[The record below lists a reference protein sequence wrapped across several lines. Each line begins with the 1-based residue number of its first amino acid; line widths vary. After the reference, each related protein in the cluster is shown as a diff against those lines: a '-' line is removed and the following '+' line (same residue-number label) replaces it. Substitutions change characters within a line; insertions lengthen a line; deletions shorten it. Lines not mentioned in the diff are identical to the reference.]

1 MRNFIVM
8 ETGNS
13 MSTCRMID
21 FSAGKCSDLHPVLN
35 TIAILSCVKRM
46 LQMIS
51 WLDKNFSSLQPTRAV
66 IMRALRH
73 LRPAD
78 RKKLFS
84 EDIPEMRTAE
94 GRWFEAIVYEMVLD
108 LSLQTDL
115 ILSVVARGA
124 DGPAK
129 VRRAQL
135 GQNGLFY
142 SNIGDIKVRGNGQ
155 DLAEVDMMLV
165 DHTGALTFGEIIT
178 SPADLKEFE
187 AEIRYK
193 KQLFGYLYGQPTVPF
208 LLISSV
214 DISRTAVVR
223 RLLKEPDNVLLTTPT
238 CEDLKA
244 LIRPRDLKRSPV
256 RRIRHPKLVSIA
268 DIPPRRP
275 FDYKKLHDERM
286 QSIIA
291 AVTSKKGI
299 GVLGTPDEIPPLVK
313 KVLFGGLYPSALRM
327 LDARY
332 PIRIKGKTYDPDTIQ
347 KQFSKVILAVNI
359 PEYRPIIYLRTR
371 NKKEYLKM
379 VPNRAGGFK
388 FESRRTPHMAGFF
401 LWLES
406 IQPSIG
412 AELTRELLDAFP
424 AVHVPETV
432 AADRP

>member
-1 MRNFIVM
+1 
-8 ETGNS
+8 
-13 MSTCRMID
+13 
-21 FSAGKCSDLHPVLN
+21 
-35 TIAILSCVKRM
+35 M
-46 LQMIS
+46 LQMIT
-51 WLDKNFSSLQPTRAV
+51 WLDKNFSSLQPTRAI

-84 EDIPEMRTAE
+84 KDIPEMRTAE
-94 GRWFEAIVYEMVLD
+94 GRWFEAIIYEMILD
-108 LSLQTDL
+108 LSLQTNL

-124 DGPAK
+124 DGPAR

-155 DLAEVDMMLV
+155 DLAEVDLMLV

-187 AEIRYK
+187 EEIHYK
-193 KQLFGYLYGQPTVPF
+193 KQLLGYLYGQPTVPF

-223 RLLKEPDNVLLTTPT
+223 RLLKEPDNILLTTAS
-238 CEDLKA
+238 CEDLKT
-244 LIRPRDLKRSPV
+244 LIRPRDLKRSPP
-256 RRIRHPKLVSIA
+256 RKIRHEKLISIS
-268 DIPPRRP
+268 DIAPRRP
-275 FDYKKLHDERM
+275 FDYKQLHDERM
-286 QSIIA
+286 QSIINS
-291 AVTSKKGI
+291 VTSDRGI
-299 GVLGTPDEIPPLVK
+299 EELGAPDEIPPIVK
-313 KVLFGGLYPSALRM
+313 KVLFGGLYPSAVRM
-327 LDARY
+327 LDSRY

-347 KQFSKVILAVNI
+347 KQFSKVVLAVNL
-359 PEYRPIIYLRTR
+359 PEYKPIIYLRRR

-379 VPNRAGGFK
+379 VPNNRSGGFK

-406 IQPSIG
+406 VRPSLG

-424 AVHVPETV
+424 AVHVPGATT
-432 AADRP
+432 ATQKP

>member
-1 MRNFIVM
+1 
-8 ETGNS
+8 
-13 MSTCRMID
+13 
-21 FSAGKCSDLHPVLN
+21 
-35 TIAILSCVKRM
+35 M
-46 LQMIS
+46 LQMIT
-51 WLDKNFSSLQPTRAV
+51 WLDKNFSSLQPTRAI

-84 EDIPEMRTAE
+84 EDLPEMRTAE
-94 GRWFEAIVYEMVLD
+94 GRWFEAIVYEMILD

-115 ILSVVARGA
+115 ILSIVARGA
-124 DGPAK
+124 DGPSRVK
-129 VRRAQL
+129 RAQL

-155 DLAEVDMMLV
+155 DLAEVDMVLV

-178 SPADLKEFE
+178 SPADLKELE
-187 AEIRYK
+187 AEIHYK

-238 CEDLKA
+238 CEELKA
-244 LIRPRDLKRSPV
+244 LIRPRDLKRSPHRQV
-256 RRIRHPKLVSIA
+256 RHQKLVSIA

-291 AVTSKKGI
+291 AVTSKQ
-299 GVLGTPDEIPPLVK
+299 GVGELGTPDEIPPIVK
-313 KVLFGGLYPSALRM
+313 KVLFGGLYPSAVRM

-379 VPNRAGGFK
+379 VPSRTGGFK

-406 IQPSIG
+406 VQPSLG
-412 AELTRELLDAFP
+412 AELTRALLDAFP
-424 AVHVPETV
+424 AVHVPEAD
-432 AADRP
+432 AAGKTNIVSATGKP

>member
-1 MRNFIVM
+1 
-8 ETGNS
+8 
-13 MSTCRMID
+13 
-21 FSAGKCSDLHPVLN
+21 
-35 TIAILSCVKRM
+35 M
-46 LQMIS
+46 LQMIT
-51 WLDKNFSSLQPTRAV
+51 WLDKNFSSLQPTRAI

-84 EDIPEMRTAE
+84 KDIPEMRTAE
-94 GRWFEAIVYEMVLD
+94 GRWFEAIIYEMILD
-108 LSLQTDL
+108 LSLQTNL

-124 DGPAK
+124 DGPAR

-155 DLAEVDMMLV
+155 DLAEVDLMLV

-187 AEIRYK
+187 EEIHYK
-193 KQLFGYLYGQPTVPF
+193 KQLLGYLYGQPTVPF

-223 RLLKEPDNVLLTTPT
+223 RLLKEPDNILLTTAS
-238 CEDLKA
+238 CEDLKT
-244 LIRPRDLKRSPV
+244 LIRPRDLKRSPP
-256 RRIRHPKLVSIA
+256 RKIRHEKLISIS
-268 DIPPRRP
+268 DIAPRRP
-275 FDYKKLHDERM
+275 FDYKQLHDERM
-286 QSIIA
+286 QSIINS
-291 AVTSKKGI
+291 VTSDRGI
-299 GVLGTPDEIPPLVK
+299 EQLGTPDEIPPIVK
-313 KVLFGGLYPSALRM
+313 KVLFGGLYPSAVRM
-327 LDARY
+327 LDSRY

-347 KQFSKVILAVNI
+347 KQFSKVVLAVNL
-359 PEYRPIIYLRTR
+359 PEYKPIIYLRRR

-379 VPNRAGGFK
+379 VPNNRSGGFK

-401 LWLES
+401 LWLEAVR
-406 IQPSIG
+406 PSLG

-424 AVHVPETV
+424 AVHVPGATT
-432 AADRP
+432 ATQKP

>member
-1 MRNFIVM
+1 
-8 ETGNS
+8 
-13 MSTCRMID
+13 
-21 FSAGKCSDLHPVLN
+21 
-35 TIAILSCVKRM
+35 M
-46 LQMIS
+46 LQMIT
-51 WLDKNFSSLQPTRAV
+51 WLDKNFGSLQPTRAI

-84 EDIPEMRTAE
+84 TDIPEMRTAE
-94 GRWFEAIVYEMVLD
+94 GRWFEAIAYEMILD
-108 LSLQTDL
+108 LSLKTNL

-129 VRRAQL
+129 VQRARL

-155 DLAEVDMMLV
+155 DLAEVDLVLV

-238 CEDLKA
+238 CEDLKT
-244 LIRPRDLKRSPV
+244 LIRQRDMKRSPT
-256 RRIRHPKLVSIA
+256 RRIKHEKLISIT
-268 DIPPRRP
+268 DIPLRRP
-275 FDYKKLHDERM
+275 FDYKKLHDERL
-286 QSIIA
+286 QNIVST
-291 AVTSKKGI
+291 VTSKKGV
-299 GVLGTPDEIPPLVK
+299 GALGAPDEIPPIVK
-313 KVLFGGLYPSALRM
+313 KVIFGGLYPSALRM
-327 LDARY
+327 LDSRY

-347 KQFSKVILAVNI
+347 KQFSKVVLAVNI

-379 VPNRAGGFK
+379 VPNRTGGFK

-406 IQPSIG
+406 VQPSLG

-424 AVHVPETV
+424 AISVPDV
-432 AADRP
+432 AGRP

>member
-1 MRNFIVM
+1 
-8 ETGNS
+8 
-13 MSTCRMID
+13 
-21 FSAGKCSDLHPVLN
+21 
-35 TIAILSCVKRM
+35 M
-46 LQMIS
+46 LQMIT
-51 WLDKNFSSLQPTRAV
+51 WLDKNFSSLQPTRAI

-84 EDIPEMRTAE
+84 KDIPEMRTAE
-94 GRWFEAIVYEMVLD
+94 GRWFEAIIYEMILD
-108 LSLQTDL
+108 LSLQTNL

-124 DGPAK
+124 DGPAR

-155 DLAEVDMMLV
+155 DLAEVDLMLV

-187 AEIRYK
+187 EEIHYK
-193 KQLFGYLYGQPTVPF
+193 KQLLGYLYGQPTVPF

-223 RLLKEPDNVLLTTPT
+223 RLLKEPDNILLTTAS
-238 CEDLKA
+238 CEDLKT
-244 LIRPRDLKRSPV
+244 LIRPRDLKRSPP
-256 RRIRHPKLVSIA
+256 RKIRHEKLISIS
-268 DIPPRRP
+268 DIAPRRP
-275 FDYKKLHDERM
+275 FDYKELHDERM
-286 QSIIA
+286 QSIINS
-291 AVTSKKGI
+291 VTSDRGI
-299 GVLGTPDEIPPLVK
+299 EELRAPDEIPPIVK
-313 KVLFGGLYPSALRM
+313 KVLFGGLYPSAVRM
-327 LDARY
+327 LDSRY
-332 PIRIKGKTYDPDTIQ
+332 PIRIKGKTYDPDAIQ
-347 KQFSKVILAVNI
+347 KQFSKVVLAVNL
-359 PEYRPIIYLRTR
+359 PEYKPIIYLRRR

-379 VPNRAGGFK
+379 VPNNRSGGFK

-406 IQPSIG
+406 VRPSIG

-424 AVHVPETV
+424 AVHAPGATT
-432 AADRP
+432 ATQKP

>member
-1 MRNFIVM
+1 
-8 ETGNS
+8 
-13 MSTCRMID
+13 MI
-21 FSAGKCSDLHPVLN
+21 
-35 TIAILSCVKRM
+35 T
-46 LQMIS
+46 
-51 WLDKNFSSLQPTRAV
+51 WLDKNFGSLQPTRAI

-84 EDIPEMRTAE
+84 TDIPEMRTAE
-94 GRWFEAIVYEMVLD
+94 GRWFEAIVYEMILD
-108 LSLQTDL
+108 LSLKTNL

-129 VRRAQL
+129 VQRARL

-155 DLAEVDMMLV
+155 DLAEVELVLV

-238 CEDLKA
+238 CEDLKT
-244 LIRPRDLKRSPV
+244 LIRQRDMKRSPT
-256 RRIRHPKLVSIA
+256 RRIKHEKLISIT
-268 DIPPRRP
+268 DIPLRRP
-275 FDYKKLHDERM
+275 FDYKKLHDERL
-286 QSIIA
+286 QSIVST
-291 AVTSKKGI
+291 VTSKKGADA
-299 GVLGTPDEIPPLVK
+299 LGAPDEIPPIVK
-313 KVLFGGLYPSALRM
+313 KVIFGGLYPSALRM
-327 LDARY
+327 LDSRY

-347 KQFSKVILAVNI
+347 KLFSKVVLAVNI

-388 FESRRTPHMAGFF
+388 FESRRTPNLAEIF
-401 LWLES
+401 L
-406 IQPSIG
+406 
-412 AELTRELLDAFP
+412 
-424 AVHVPETV
+424 
-432 AADRP
+432 

>member
-1 MRNFIVM
+1 
-8 ETGNS
+8 
-13 MSTCRMID
+13 
-21 FSAGKCSDLHPVLN
+21 
-35 TIAILSCVKRM
+35 M
-46 LQMIS
+46 LQMIT
-51 WLDKNFSSLQPTRAV
+51 WLDKNFSSLQPTRAI

-94 GRWFEAIVYEMVLD
+94 GRWFEAIVYEMILD
-108 LSLQTDL
+108 LSLQTNL

-124 DGPAK
+124 DGPAR

-155 DLAEVDMMLV
+155 DLAEVDLMLV

-187 AEIRYK
+187 EEIHYK
-193 KQLFGYLYGQPTVPF
+193 KQLLGYLYGQPTVPF

-223 RLLKEPDNVLLTTPT
+223 RLLREPDNILLTTAS
-238 CEDLKA
+238 CEDLKT
-244 LIRPRDLKRSPV
+244 LIRPRDLKRSPP
-256 RRIRHPKLVSIA
+256 RKIRHEKLISIS
-268 DIPPRRP
+268 DIAPRRP
-275 FDYKKLHDERM
+275 FDYKQLHDERM
-286 QSIIA
+286 QSIINS
-291 AVTSKKGI
+291 VTSDRGI
-299 GVLGTPDEIPPLVK
+299 EELRAPDEIPPIVK
-313 KVLFGGLYPSALRM
+313 KVLFGGLYPSAVRM
-327 LDARY
+327 LDSRY

-347 KQFSKVILAVNI
+347 KQFSKVVLAVNL
-359 PEYRPIIYLRTR
+359 PEYKPIIYLRRR

-379 VPNRAGGFK
+379 VPNNRSGGFK

-406 IQPSIG
+406 VRPSIG

-424 AVHVPETV
+424 AVHAPGATT
-432 AADRP
+432 ATQKP

>member
-1 MRNFIVM
+1 
-8 ETGNS
+8 
-13 MSTCRMID
+13 
-21 FSAGKCSDLHPVLN
+21 
-35 TIAILSCVKRM
+35 M
-46 LQMIS
+46 LQMIT
-51 WLDKNFSSLQPTRAV
+51 WLDKNFSSLQPTRAI

-84 EDIPEMRTAE
+84 KDIPEMRTAE
-94 GRWFEAIVYEMVLD
+94 GRWFEAIIYEMILD
-108 LSLQTDL
+108 LSLQTNL

-124 DGPAK
+124 DGPAR

-155 DLAEVDMMLV
+155 DLAEVDLMLV

-187 AEIRYK
+187 EEIHYK
-193 KQLFGYLYGQPTVPF
+193 KQLLGYLYGQPTVPF

-223 RLLKEPDNVLLTTPT
+223 RLLKEPDNILLTTAS
-238 CEDLKA
+238 CEDLKT
-244 LIRPRDLKRSPV
+244 LIRPRDLKRSPP
-256 RRIRHPKLVSIA
+256 RKIRHEKLISIS
-268 DIPPRRP
+268 DIAPRRP
-275 FDYKKLHDERM
+275 FDYKQLHDERM
-286 QSIIA
+286 QSIINS
-291 AVTSKKGI
+291 VTSDRGI
-299 GVLGTPDEIPPLVK
+299 EQLGTPDEIPPIVK
-313 KVLFGGLYPSALRM
+313 KVLFGGLYPSAVRM
-327 LDARY
+327 LDSRY

-347 KQFSKVILAVNI
+347 KQFSKVVLAVNL
-359 PEYRPIIYLRTR
+359 PEYKPIIYLRRR

-379 VPNRAGGFK
+379 VPNNRSGGFK

-406 IQPSIG
+406 VRPSLG

-424 AVHVPETV
+424 AVHAPGATT
-432 AADRP
+432 ATQKP

>member
-1 MRNFIVM
+1 
-8 ETGNS
+8 
-13 MSTCRMID
+13 
-21 FSAGKCSDLHPVLN
+21 
-35 TIAILSCVKRM
+35 M
-46 LQMIS
+46 LQMIT
-51 WLDKNFSSLQPTRAV
+51 WLDKNFSSLQPTRAI

-73 LRPAD
+73 MRPAD

-84 EDIPEMRTAE
+84 KDIPEMRTAE
-94 GRWFEAIVYEMVLD
+94 GRWFEAIIYEMILD
-108 LSLQTDL
+108 LSLQTNL

-124 DGPAK
+124 DGPAR

-155 DLAEVDMMLV
+155 DLAEVDLMLV

-187 AEIRYK
+187 EEIHYK
-193 KQLFGYLYGQPTVPF
+193 KQLLGYLYGQPTVPF

-223 RLLKEPDNVLLTTPT
+223 RLLKEPDNILLTTAS
-238 CEDLKA
+238 CEDLKT
-244 LIRPRDLKRSPV
+244 LIRPRDLKRSPP
-256 RRIRHPKLVSIA
+256 RKIRHEKLISIS
-268 DIPPRRP
+268 DIAPRRP
-275 FDYKKLHDERM
+275 FDYKQLHDERM
-286 QSIIA
+286 QSIINS
-291 AVTSKKGI
+291 VTSDRGI
-299 GVLGTPDEIPPLVK
+299 EQLGTPDEIPPIVK
-313 KVLFGGLYPSALRM
+313 KVLFGGLYPSAVRM
-327 LDARY
+327 LDSRY

-347 KQFSKVILAVNI
+347 KQFSKVVLAVNL
-359 PEYRPIIYLRTR
+359 PEYKPIIYLRRR

-379 VPNRAGGFK
+379 VPNNRSGGFK

-406 IQPSIG
+406 VRPSLG

-424 AVHVPETV
+424 AVHVPGATT
-432 AADRP
+432 ATQKP

>member
-1 MRNFIVM
+1 
-8 ETGNS
+8 
-13 MSTCRMID
+13 
-21 FSAGKCSDLHPVLN
+21 
-35 TIAILSCVKRM
+35 M
-46 LQMIS
+46 LQMIT
-51 WLDKNFSSLQPTRAV
+51 WLDKNFSSLQPTRAI

-94 GRWFEAIVYEMVLD
+94 GRWFEAIVYEMILD
-108 LSLQTDL
+108 LSLQTNL

-124 DGPAK
+124 DGPAR

-155 DLAEVDMMLV
+155 DLAEVDLMLV

-187 AEIRYK
+187 EEIHYK
-193 KQLFGYLYGQPTVPF
+193 KQLLGYLYGQPTVPF

-223 RLLKEPDNVLLTTPT
+223 RLLKEPDNILLTTAS
-238 CEDLKA
+238 CEDLKT
-244 LIRPRDLKRSPV
+244 LIRPRDLKRSPP
-256 RRIRHPKLVSIA
+256 RKIRHEKLISIS
-268 DIPPRRP
+268 DIAPRRP
-275 FDYKKLHDERM
+275 FDYKQLHDERM
-286 QSIIA
+286 QSIINS
-291 AVTSKKGI
+291 VTSDRGI
-299 GVLGTPDEIPPLVK
+299 EQLGTPDEIPPIVK
-313 KVLFGGLYPSALRM
+313 KVLFGGLYPSAVRM
-327 LDARY
+327 LDSRY
-332 PIRIKGKTYDPDTIQ
+332 PIRIKGKTYDPDAIQ
-347 KQFSKVILAVNI
+347 KQFSKVVLAVNL
-359 PEYRPIIYLRTR
+359 PEYKPIIYLRRR

-379 VPNRAGGFK
+379 VPNNRSGGFK

-406 IQPSIG
+406 VRPSIG

-424 AVHVPETV
+424 AVHAPGATT
-432 AADRP
+432 ATQKP

>member
-1 MRNFIVM
+1 
-8 ETGNS
+8 
-13 MSTCRMID
+13 
-21 FSAGKCSDLHPVLN
+21 
-35 TIAILSCVKRM
+35 M
-46 LQMIS
+46 LQMIT
-51 WLDKNFSSLQPTRAV
+51 WLDKNFSSLQPTRAI

-94 GRWFEAIVYEMVLD
+94 GRWFEAIIYEMILD
-108 LSLQTDL
+108 LSLQTNL

-124 DGPAK
+124 DGPAR

-155 DLAEVDMMLV
+155 DLAEVDLMLV

-187 AEIRYK
+187 EEIHYK
-193 KQLFGYLYGQPTVPF
+193 KQLLGYLYGQPTVPF

-223 RLLKEPDNVLLTTPT
+223 RLLKEPDNILLTTAS
-238 CEDLKA
+238 CEDLKT
-244 LIRPRDLKRSPV
+244 LIRPRDLKRSPP
-256 RRIRHPKLVSIA
+256 RKIRHEKLISIS
-268 DIPPRRP
+268 DIAPRRP
-275 FDYKKLHDERM
+275 FDYKELHDERM
-286 QSIIA
+286 QSIINS
-291 AVTSKKGI
+291 VTSDRGI
-299 GVLGTPDEIPPLVK
+299 EELRAPDEIPPIVK
-313 KVLFGGLYPSALRM
+313 KVLFGGLYPSAVRM
-327 LDARY
+327 LDSRY
-332 PIRIKGKTYDPDTIQ
+332 PIRIKGKTYDPDAIQ
-347 KQFSKVILAVNI
+347 KQFSKVVLAVNL
-359 PEYRPIIYLRTR
+359 PEYKPIIYLRRR

-379 VPNRAGGFK
+379 VPNNRSGGFK

-406 IQPSIG
+406 VRPSIG

-424 AVHVPETV
+424 AVHAPGATT
-432 AADRP
+432 ATQKP

>member
-1 MRNFIVM
+1 
-8 ETGNS
+8 
-13 MSTCRMID
+13 
-21 FSAGKCSDLHPVLN
+21 
-35 TIAILSCVKRM
+35 M

-51 WLDKNFSSLQPTRAV
+51 WLGKNFSSLQPTRAI

-94 GRWFEAIVYEMVLD
+94 GRWFEAIAYEMILD

-124 DGPAK
+124 DGPSK
-129 VRRAQL
+129 VRRAKL

-155 DLAEVDMMLV
+155 DLAEVDLVLV

-223 RLLKEPDNVLLTTPT
+223 RLLREPDNVLLTTPT
-238 CEDLKA
+238 CENLKA
-244 LIRPRDLKRSPV
+244 LIRPRDLKRSPP
-256 RRIRHPKLVSIA
+256 RKIRHEKLISID

-291 AVTSKKGI
+291 AATSKKGV
-299 GVLGTPDEIPPLVK
+299 GELGAPDEIPPIVK
-313 KVLFGGLYPSALRM
+313 KVLFGGLYPSAVRM

-332 PIRIKGKTYDPDTIQ
+332 PIRIKGKTYDPDAIQ
-347 KQFSKVILAVNI
+347 SQFSKVVLAVNI

-379 VPNRAGGFK
+379 VPSRTGGFK

-406 IQPSIG
+406 IRPSLG

-424 AVHVPETV
+424 AVHVPENGSNGE
-432 AADRP
+432 P

>member
-1 MRNFIVM
+1 
-8 ETGNS
+8 
-13 MSTCRMID
+13 
-21 FSAGKCSDLHPVLN
+21 
-35 TIAILSCVKRM
+35 M
-46 LQMIS
+46 LQMIT
-51 WLDKNFSSLQPTRAV
+51 WLDKNFSSLQPTRAI

-94 GRWFEAIVYEMVLD
+94 GRWFEAIVYEMILD
-108 LSLQTDL
+108 LSLQTNL

-124 DGPAK
+124 DGPAR

-155 DLAEVDMMLV
+155 DLAEVDLMLV

-187 AEIRYK
+187 EEIHYK
-193 KQLFGYLYGQPTVPF
+193 KQLLGYLYGQPTVPF

-223 RLLKEPDNVLLTTPT
+223 RLLKEPDNILLTTAS
-238 CEDLKA
+238 CEDLKT
-244 LIRPRDLKRSPV
+244 LIRPRDLKRSPP
-256 RRIRHPKLVSIA
+256 RKIRHEKLISIS
-268 DIPPRRP
+268 DIAPRRP
-275 FDYKKLHDERM
+275 FDYKQLHDERM
-286 QSIIA
+286 QSIINS
-291 AVTSKKGI
+291 VTSDRGI
-299 GVLGTPDEIPPLVK
+299 EELRAPDEIPPIVK
-313 KVLFGGLYPSALRM
+313 KVLFGGLYPSAVRM
-327 LDARY
+327 LDSRY
-332 PIRIKGKTYDPDTIQ
+332 PIRIKGKTYDPDAIQ
-347 KQFSKVILAVNI
+347 KQFSKVVLAVNL
-359 PEYRPIIYLRTR
+359 PEYKPIIYLRRR

-379 VPNRAGGFK
+379 VPNNRSGGFK

-406 IQPSIG
+406 VRPSLG

-424 AVHVPETV
+424 AVHAPGATT
-432 AADRP
+432 ATQKP

>member
-1 MRNFIVM
+1 
-8 ETGNS
+8 
-13 MSTCRMID
+13 
-21 FSAGKCSDLHPVLN
+21 
-35 TIAILSCVKRM
+35 M
-46 LQMIS
+46 LQMIT
-51 WLDKNFSSLQPTRAV
+51 WLDKNFSSLQPTRAI

-84 EDIPEMRTAE
+84 KDIPEMRTAE
-94 GRWFEAIVYEMVLD
+94 GRWFEAIIYEMILD
-108 LSLQTDL
+108 LSLQTNL

-124 DGPAK
+124 DGPAR

-155 DLAEVDMMLV
+155 DLAEVDLMLV

-187 AEIRYK
+187 EEIHYK
-193 KQLFGYLYGQPTVPF
+193 KQLLGYLYGQPTVPF

-223 RLLKEPDNVLLTTPT
+223 RLLKEPDNILLTTAS
-238 CEDLKA
+238 CEDLKT
-244 LIRPRDLKRSPV
+244 LIRPRDLKRSPP
-256 RRIRHPKLVSIA
+256 RKIRHEKLISIS
-268 DIPPRRP
+268 DIAPRRP
-275 FDYKKLHDERM
+275 FDYKQLHDERM
-286 QSIIA
+286 QSIINS
-291 AVTSKKGI
+291 VTSDRGI
-299 GVLGTPDEIPPLVK
+299 EQLGAPDEIPPIVK
-313 KVLFGGLYPSALRM
+313 KVLFGGLYPSAVRM
-327 LDARY
+327 LDSRY

-347 KQFSKVILAVNI
+347 KQFSKIVLAVNL
-359 PEYRPIIYLRTR
+359 PEYKPIIYLRRR

-379 VPNRAGGFK
+379 VPNNRSGGFK

-406 IQPSIG
+406 VRPSLG

-424 AVHVPETV
+424 AVHVPGATT
-432 AADRP
+432 ATQKP

>member
-1 MRNFIVM
+1 
-8 ETGNS
+8 
-13 MSTCRMID
+13 MI
-21 FSAGKCSDLHPVLN
+21 
-35 TIAILSCVKRM
+35 T
-46 LQMIS
+46 
-51 WLDKNFSSLQPTRAV
+51 WLDKNFSSLQPTRAI

-94 GRWFEAIVYEMVLD
+94 GRWFEAIVYEMILD
-108 LSLQTDL
+108 LSLQTNL

-124 DGPAK
+124 DGPAR

-155 DLAEVDMMLV
+155 DLAEVDLMLV

-187 AEIRYK
+187 EEIHYK
-193 KQLFGYLYGQPTVPF
+193 KQLLGYLYGQPTVPF

-223 RLLKEPDNVLLTTPT
+223 RLLKEPDNILLTTAS
-238 CEDLKA
+238 CEDLKT
-244 LIRPRDLKRSPV
+244 LIRPRDLKRSPP
-256 RRIRHPKLVSIA
+256 RKIRHEKLISIS
-268 DIPPRRP
+268 DIAPRRP
-275 FDYKKLHDERM
+275 FDYKQLHDERM
-286 QSIIA
+286 QSIINS
-291 AVTSKKGI
+291 VTSDRGI
-299 GVLGTPDEIPPLVK
+299 EELRAPDEIPPIVK
-313 KVLFGGLYPSALRM
+313 KVLFGGLYPSAVRM
-327 LDARY
+327 LDSRY

-347 KQFSKVILAVNI
+347 KQFSKVVLAVNL
-359 PEYRPIIYLRTR
+359 PEYKPIIYLRRR

-379 VPNRAGGFK
+379 VPNNRSGGFK

-406 IQPSIG
+406 VRPSIG

-424 AVHVPETV
+424 AVHAPGATT
-432 AADRP
+432 ATQKP

>member
-1 MRNFIVM
+1 
-8 ETGNS
+8 
-13 MSTCRMID
+13 MI
-21 FSAGKCSDLHPVLN
+21 
-35 TIAILSCVKRM
+35 T
-46 LQMIS
+46 
-51 WLDKNFSSLQPTRAV
+51 WLDKNFSSLQPTRAI

-94 GRWFEAIVYEMVLD
+94 GRWFEAIVYEMILD
-108 LSLQTDL
+108 LSLQTNL

-124 DGPAK
+124 DGPAR

-155 DLAEVDMMLV
+155 DLAEVDLMLV

-187 AEIRYK
+187 EEIHYK
-193 KQLFGYLYGQPTVPF
+193 KQLLGYLYGQPTVPF

-223 RLLKEPDNVLLTTPT
+223 RLLKEPDNILLTTAS
-238 CEDLKA
+238 CEDLKT
-244 LIRPRDLKRSPV
+244 LIRPRDLKRSPP
-256 RRIRHPKLVSIA
+256 RKIRHEKLISIS
-268 DIPPRRP
+268 DIAPRRP
-275 FDYKKLHDERM
+275 FDYKQLHDERM
-286 QSIIA
+286 QSIINS
-291 AVTSKKGI
+291 VTSDRGI
-299 GVLGTPDEIPPLVK
+299 EELRAPDEIPPIVK
-313 KVLFGGLYPSALRM
+313 KVLFGGLYPSAVRM
-327 LDARY
+327 LDSRY
-332 PIRIKGKTYDPDTIQ
+332 PIRIKGKTYDPDAIQ
-347 KQFSKVILAVNI
+347 KQFSKVVLAVNL
-359 PEYRPIIYLRTR
+359 PEYKPIIYLRRR

-379 VPNRAGGFK
+379 VPNNRSGGFK

-406 IQPSIG
+406 VRPSLG

-424 AVHVPETV
+424 AVHAPGATT
-432 AADRP
+432 ATQKP

>member
-1 MRNFIVM
+1 
-8 ETGNS
+8 
-13 MSTCRMID
+13 
-21 FSAGKCSDLHPVLN
+21 
-35 TIAILSCVKRM
+35 M
-46 LQMIS
+46 LQMIT
-51 WLDKNFSSLQPTRAV
+51 WLDKNFSSLQPTRAI

-84 EDIPEMRTAE
+84 KDIPEMRTAE
-94 GRWFEAIVYEMVLD
+94 GRWFEAIIYEMILD
-108 LSLQTDL
+108 LSLQTNL

-124 DGPAK
+124 DGPAR

-155 DLAEVDMMLV
+155 DLAEVDLMLV

-187 AEIRYK
+187 EEIHYK
-193 KQLFGYLYGQPTVPF
+193 KQLLGYLYGQPTVPF

-223 RLLKEPDNVLLTTPT
+223 RLLKEPDNILLTTAS
-238 CEDLKA
+238 CEDLKT
-244 LIRPRDLKRSPV
+244 LIRPRDLKRSPP
-256 RRIRHPKLVSIA
+256 RKIRHEKLISIS
-268 DIPPRRP
+268 DIAPRRP
-275 FDYKKLHDERM
+275 FDYKQLHDERM
-286 QSIIA
+286 QSIINS
-291 AVTSKKGI
+291 VTSDRGI
-299 GVLGTPDEIPPLVK
+299 EELGTPDEIPPIVK
-313 KVLFGGLYPSALRM
+313 KVLFGGLYPSAVRM
-327 LDARY
+327 LDSRY

-347 KQFSKVILAVNI
+347 KQFSKVVLAVNL
-359 PEYRPIIYLRTR
+359 PEYKPIIYLRRR

-379 VPNRAGGFK
+379 VPNNRSGGFK

-406 IQPSIG
+406 VRPSLG

-424 AVHVPETV
+424 AVHVPGATT
-432 AADRP
+432 ATQKP

>member
-13 MSTCRMID
+13 MSTYRMITSLSG
-21 FSAGKCSDLHPVLN
+21 SAPTHPVPN
-35 TIAILSCVKRM
+35 TIPIPGCVERM
-46 LQMIS
+46 LQMIT
-51 WLDKNFSSLQPTRAV
+51 WLNKNFSSLQPTRAIV
-66 IMRALRH
+66 MRALRH

-94 GRWFEAIVYEMVLD
+94 GRWFEAIVYEMILD
-108 LSLQTDL
+108 LSLKTDL
-115 ILSVVARGA
+115 ILAVVARGA
-124 DGPAK
+124 DGPSK

-155 DLAEVDMMLV
+155 DLAEVDLMLV

-193 KQLFGYLYGQPTVPF
+193 KQLLGYLYGQPTVPF

-223 RLLKEPDNVLLTTPT
+223 RLLREPDNILLTTPT
-238 CEDLKA
+238 CEDLKS
-244 LIRPRDLKRSPV
+244 LIRPRDLKRSPP
-256 RRIRHPKLVSIA
+256 RQIRHEKLISIEKIA
-268 DIPPRRP
+268 PRRP
-275 FDYKKLHDERM
+275 FDYKELHDERL
-286 QSIIA
+286 QSIVA
-291 AVTSKKGI
+291 AVTSQKGI
-299 GVLGTPDEIPPLVK
+299 EKLGTPDEIPPIVK
-313 KVLFGGLYPSALRM
+313 KVLFGGLYPSAVRM

-332 PIRIKGKTYDPDTIQ
+332 PIQIKGKTYDPDAIQ
-347 KQFSKVILAVNI
+347 KQFSKVVLAVNI

-379 VPNRAGGFK
+379 VPSREGGFK

-406 IQPSIG
+406 IRTSLG
-412 AELTRELLDAFP
+412 AELTQELLDAFP
-424 AVHVPETV
+424 AVHVSPAP
-432 AADRP
+432 AAGRP

>member
-1 MRNFIVM
+1 
-8 ETGNS
+8 
-13 MSTCRMID
+13 
-21 FSAGKCSDLHPVLN
+21 
-35 TIAILSCVKRM
+35 
-46 LQMIS
+46 
-51 WLDKNFSSLQPTRAV
+51 
-66 IMRALRH
+66 MRALRH

-84 EDIPEMRTAE
+84 TDIPEMRTAE
-94 GRWFEAIVYEMVLD
+94 GRWFEAIAYEMILD
-108 LSLQTDL
+108 LSLKTNL

-129 VRRAQL
+129 VQRARL

-155 DLAEVDMMLV
+155 DLAEVDLVLV

-238 CEDLKA
+238 CEDLKT
-244 LIRPRDLKRSPV
+244 LIRQRDMKRSPT
-256 RRIRHPKLVSIA
+256 RRIKHEKLISIT
-268 DIPPRRP
+268 DIPLRRP
-275 FDYKKLHDERM
+275 FDYKKLHDERL
-286 QSIIA
+286 QNIVST
-291 AVTSKKGI
+291 VTSKKGV
-299 GVLGTPDEIPPLVK
+299 GALGAPDEIPPIVK
-313 KVLFGGLYPSALRM
+313 KVIFGGLYPSALRM
-327 LDARY
+327 LDSRY

-347 KQFSKVILAVNI
+347 KQFSKVVLAVNI

-406 IQPSIG
+406 VQPSLG

-424 AVHVPETV
+424 AISVPDV
-432 AADRP
+432 AGRP

>member
-1 MRNFIVM
+1 
-8 ETGNS
+8 
-13 MSTCRMID
+13 
-21 FSAGKCSDLHPVLN
+21 
-35 TIAILSCVKRM
+35 M
-46 LQMIS
+46 LQMIT
-51 WLDKNFSSLQPTRAV
+51 WLDKNFSSLQPTRAI

-94 GRWFEAIVYEMVLD
+94 GRWFEAIVYEMILD
-108 LSLQTDL
+108 LSLQTNL

-124 DGPAK
+124 DGPAR

-155 DLAEVDMMLV
+155 DLAEVDLMLV

-187 AEIRYK
+187 EEIHYK
-193 KQLFGYLYGQPTVPF
+193 KQLLGYLYGQPTVPF

-223 RLLKEPDNVLLTTPT
+223 RLLKEPDNILLTTAS
-238 CEDLKA
+238 CEDLKT
-244 LIRPRDLKRSPV
+244 LIRPRDLKRSPP
-256 RRIRHPKLVSIA
+256 RKIRHEKLISIS
-268 DIPPRRP
+268 DIAPRRP
-275 FDYKKLHDERM
+275 FDYKQLHDERM
-286 QSIIA
+286 QSIINS
-291 AVTSKKGI
+291 VTSDRGI
-299 GVLGTPDEIPPLVK
+299 EELRAPDEIPPIVK
-313 KVLFGGLYPSALRM
+313 KVLFGGLYPSAVRM
-327 LDARY
+327 LDSRY

-347 KQFSKVILAVNI
+347 KQFSKVVLAVNL
-359 PEYRPIIYLRTR
+359 PEYKPIIYLRRR

-379 VPNRAGGFK
+379 VPNNRSGGFK

-406 IQPSIG
+406 VRPSLG

-424 AVHVPETV
+424 AVHAPGATT
-432 AADRP
+432 ATQKP

>member
-1 MRNFIVM
+1 
-8 ETGNS
+8 
-13 MSTCRMID
+13 
-21 FSAGKCSDLHPVLN
+21 
-35 TIAILSCVKRM
+35 M
-46 LQMIS
+46 LQMIT
-51 WLDKNFSSLQPTRAV
+51 WLDKNFSSLQPTRAI

-84 EDIPEMRTAE
+84 KDIPEMRTAE
-94 GRWFEAIVYEMVLD
+94 GRWFEAIIYEMILD
-108 LSLQTDL
+108 LSLQTNL

-124 DGPAK
+124 DGPAR

-155 DLAEVDMMLV
+155 DLAEVDLMLV

-187 AEIRYK
+187 EEIHYK
-193 KQLFGYLYGQPTVPF
+193 KQLLGYLYGQPTVPF

-223 RLLKEPDNVLLTTPT
+223 RLLREPDNILLTTAS
-238 CEDLKA
+238 CEDLKT
-244 LIRPRDLKRSPV
+244 LIRPRDLKRSPP
-256 RRIRHPKLVSIA
+256 RKIRHEKLISIS
-268 DIPPRRP
+268 DIAPRRP
-275 FDYKKLHDERM
+275 FDYKQLHDERM
-286 QSIIA
+286 QSIINS
-291 AVTSKKGI
+291 VTSDRGI
-299 GVLGTPDEIPPLVK
+299 EELRAPDEIPPIVK
-313 KVLFGGLYPSALRM
+313 KVLFGGLYPSAVRM
-327 LDARY
+327 LDSRY

-347 KQFSKVILAVNI
+347 KQFSKVVLAVNL
-359 PEYRPIIYLRTR
+359 PEYKPIIYLRRR

-379 VPNRAGGFK
+379 VPNNRSGGFK

-406 IQPSIG
+406 VRPSLG

-424 AVHVPETV
+424 AVHAPGATT
-432 AADRP
+432 ATQKP

>member
-1 MRNFIVM
+1 
-8 ETGNS
+8 
-13 MSTCRMID
+13 
-21 FSAGKCSDLHPVLN
+21 
-35 TIAILSCVKRM
+35 M
-46 LQMIS
+46 LQMIT
-51 WLDKNFSSLQPTRAV
+51 WLDKNFNSQQPTRAT

-94 GRWFEAIVYEMVLD
+94 GRWFEAIVYEMILD

-155 DLAEVDMMLV
+155 DLAEVDLMLV

-193 KQLFGYLYGQPTVPF
+193 KQLLGYLYGQPTVPF

-223 RLLKEPDNVLLTTPT
+223 RLLREPDNVLLTTPT

-256 RRIRHPKLVSIA
+256 RRIKHEKLITIA

-275 FDYKKLHDERM
+275 FDYKQLHDERM

-291 AVTSKKGI
+291 AVTSDR
-299 GVLGTPDEIPPLVK
+299 GVGELGTPDEIPPIVK
-313 KVLFGGLYPSALRM
+313 KVLFGGLYPSAVRM
-327 LDARY
+327 LDTRY
-332 PIRIKGKTYDPDTIQ
+332 PVRIKGRTYDPETIQ

-359 PEYRPIIYLRTR
+359 PEYRPILYLRTR
-371 NKKEYLKM
+371 DKKESLKI
-379 VPNRAGGFK
+379 VPSKADGFK

-406 IQPSIG
+406 VKPALG
-412 AELTRELLDAFP
+412 AELTRALLDAFP
-424 AVHVPETV
+424 AVHAPEAV
-432 AADRP
+432 AAAEP

>member
-1 MRNFIVM
+1 
-8 ETGNS
+8 
-13 MSTCRMID
+13 MI
-21 FSAGKCSDLHPVLN
+21 
-35 TIAILSCVKRM
+35 T
-46 LQMIS
+46 
-51 WLDKNFSSLQPTRAV
+51 WLDKNFSSLQPTRAI

-94 GRWFEAIVYEMVLD
+94 GRWFEAIVYEMILD
-108 LSLQTDL
+108 LSLQTNL

-124 DGPAK
+124 DGPAR

-155 DLAEVDMMLV
+155 DLAEVDLMLV

-187 AEIRYK
+187 EEIHYK
-193 KQLFGYLYGQPTVPF
+193 KQLLGYLYGQPTVPF

-223 RLLKEPDNVLLTTPT
+223 RLLKEPDNILLTTAS
-238 CEDLKA
+238 CEDLKT
-244 LIRPRDLKRSPV
+244 LIRPRDLKRSPP
-256 RRIRHPKLVSIA
+256 RKIRHEKLISIS
-268 DIPPRRP
+268 DIAPRRP
-275 FDYKKLHDERM
+275 FDYKQLHDERM
-286 QSIIA
+286 QSIINS
-291 AVTSKKGI
+291 VTSDRGI
-299 GVLGTPDEIPPLVK
+299 EQLGTPDEIPPIVK
-313 KVLFGGLYPSALRM
+313 KVLFGGLYPSAVRM
-327 LDARY
+327 LDSRY

-347 KQFSKVILAVNI
+347 KQFSKVVLAVNL
-359 PEYRPIIYLRTR
+359 PEYKPIIYLRRR

-379 VPNRAGGFK
+379 VPNNRSGGFK

-406 IQPSIG
+406 VRPSLG

-424 AVHVPETV
+424 AVHAPGATT
-432 AADRP
+432 ATQKP

>member
-1 MRNFIVM
+1 
-8 ETGNS
+8 
-13 MSTCRMID
+13 
-21 FSAGKCSDLHPVLN
+21 
-35 TIAILSCVKRM
+35 M
-46 LQMIS
+46 LQMIT
-51 WLDKNFSSLQPTRAV
+51 WLDKNFSSLQPTRAI

-94 GRWFEAIVYEMVLD
+94 GRWFEAIVYEMILD
-108 LSLQTDL
+108 LSLQTNL

-124 DGPAK
+124 DGPAR

-155 DLAEVDMMLV
+155 DLAEVDLMLV

-187 AEIRYK
+187 EEIHYK
-193 KQLFGYLYGQPTVPF
+193 KQLLGYLYGQPTVPF

-223 RLLKEPDNVLLTTPT
+223 RLLKEPDNILLTTAS
-238 CEDLKA
+238 CEDLKT
-244 LIRPRDLKRSPV
+244 LIRPRDLKRSPP
-256 RRIRHPKLVSIA
+256 RKIRHEKLISIS
-268 DIPPRRP
+268 DIAPRRP
-275 FDYKKLHDERM
+275 FDYKQLHDERM
-286 QSIIA
+286 QSIINS
-291 AVTSKKGI
+291 VTSDRGI
-299 GVLGTPDEIPPLVK
+299 EELRAPDEIPPIVK
-313 KVLFGGLYPSALRM
+313 KVLFGGLYPSAVRM
-327 LDARY
+327 LDSRY
-332 PIRIKGKTYDPDTIQ
+332 PIRIKGKTYDPDAIQ
-347 KQFSKVILAVNI
+347 KQFSKVVLAVNL
-359 PEYRPIIYLRTR
+359 PEYKPIIYLRRR

-379 VPNRAGGFK
+379 VPNNRSGGFK

-406 IQPSIG
+406 VRPSIG

-424 AVHVPETV
+424 AVHAPGATT
-432 AADRP
+432 ATQKP

>member
-1 MRNFIVM
+1 
-8 ETGNS
+8 
-13 MSTCRMID
+13 
-21 FSAGKCSDLHPVLN
+21 
-35 TIAILSCVKRM
+35 M
-46 LQMIS
+46 LQMIT
-51 WLDKNFSSLQPTRAV
+51 WLDKNFSSLQPTRAI

-84 EDIPEMRTAE
+84 KDIPEMRTAE
-94 GRWFEAIVYEMVLD
+94 GRWFEAIIYEMILD
-108 LSLQTDL
+108 LSLQTNL

-124 DGPAK
+124 DGPAR

-155 DLAEVDMMLV
+155 DLAEVDLMLV

-187 AEIRYK
+187 EEIHYK
-193 KQLFGYLYGQPTVPF
+193 KQLLGYLYGQPTVPF

-223 RLLKEPDNVLLTTPT
+223 RLLKEPDNILLTTAS
-238 CEDLKA
+238 CEDLKT
-244 LIRPRDLKRSPV
+244 LIRPRDLKRSPP
-256 RRIRHPKLVSIA
+256 RKIRHEKLISIS
-268 DIPPRRP
+268 DIAPRRP
-275 FDYKKLHDERM
+275 FDYKQLHDERM
-286 QSIIA
+286 QSIINS
-291 AVTSKKGI
+291 VTSDRGI
-299 GVLGTPDEIPPLVK
+299 EQLGTPDEIPPIVK
-313 KVLFGGLYPSALRM
+313 KVLFGGLYPSAVRM
-327 LDARY
+327 LDSRY
-332 PIRIKGKTYDPDTIQ
+332 PIRIKGKTYDPDAIQ
-347 KQFSKVILAVNI
+347 KQFSKIVLAVNL
-359 PEYRPIIYLRTR
+359 PEYKPIIYLRRR

-379 VPNRAGGFK
+379 VPNNRSGGFK

-406 IQPSIG
+406 VRPSLG

-424 AVHVPETV
+424 AVHVPGATT
-432 AADRP
+432 ATQKP

>member
-1 MRNFIVM
+1 
-8 ETGNS
+8 
-13 MSTCRMID
+13 
-21 FSAGKCSDLHPVLN
+21 
-35 TIAILSCVKRM
+35 M
-46 LQMIS
+46 LQMIT
-51 WLDKNFSSLQPTRAV
+51 WLDKNFSSLQPTRAI

-84 EDIPEMRTAE
+84 EDLPEMRTAE
-94 GRWFEAIVYEMVLD
+94 GRWFEAIVYEMILD
-108 LSLQTDL
+108 LSLQTNL
-115 ILSVVARGA
+115 ILSIVARGA
-124 DGPAK
+124 DGPSRVK
-129 VRRAQL
+129 RAQL

-155 DLAEVDMMLV
+155 DLAEVDMVLV

-178 SPADLKEFE
+178 SPADLKELE
-187 AEIRYK
+187 AEIHYK
-193 KQLFGYLYGQPTVPF
+193 KQLFGYLYGQPAVPF

-238 CEDLKA
+238 CEELKT
-244 LIRPRDLKRSPV
+244 LIRPRDLKRIPH
-256 RRIRHPKLVSIA
+256 RQIRHPKLVSIA

-286 QSIIA
+286 QSIIT
-291 AVTSKKGI
+291 AVTSKQ
-299 GVLGTPDEIPPLVK
+299 GVGELGTPDEIPPIVK
-313 KVLFGGLYPSALRM
+313 KVLFGGLYPSAVRM

-347 KQFSKVILAVNI
+347 KLFSKVILAVNI

-379 VPNRAGGFK
+379 VPSRTGGFK

-406 IQPSIG
+406 VQPSLG
-412 AELTRELLDAFP
+412 AELTRALLDAFP
-424 AVHVPETV
+424 VVHVPESG
-432 AADRP
+432 AAGKTNIVSATGKP

>member
-1 MRNFIVM
+1 
-8 ETGNS
+8 
-13 MSTCRMID
+13 
-21 FSAGKCSDLHPVLN
+21 
-35 TIAILSCVKRM
+35 M
-46 LQMIS
+46 LQMIT
-51 WLDKNFSSLQPTRAV
+51 WLDKNFSSLQPTRAI

-84 EDIPEMRTAE
+84 KDIPEMRTAE
-94 GRWFEAIVYEMVLD
+94 GRWFEAIIYEMILD

-124 DGPAK
+124 DGPAR

-155 DLAEVDMMLV
+155 DLAEVDLMLV

-187 AEIRYK
+187 EEIHYK
-193 KQLFGYLYGQPTVPF
+193 KQLLGYLYGQPTVPF

-223 RLLKEPDNVLLTTPT
+223 RLLKEPDNILLTTAS
-238 CEDLKA
+238 CEDLKT
-244 LIRPRDLKRSPV
+244 LIRPRDLKRSPP
-256 RRIRHPKLVSIA
+256 RKIRHEKLISIS
-268 DIPPRRP
+268 DIAPRRP
-275 FDYKKLHDERM
+275 FDYKQLHDERM
-286 QSIIA
+286 QSIINS
-291 AVTSKKGI
+291 VTSDRGI
-299 GVLGTPDEIPPLVK
+299 EELRAPDEIPPIVK
-313 KVLFGGLYPSALRM
+313 KVLFGGLYPSAVRM
-327 LDARY
+327 LDSRY
-332 PIRIKGKTYDPDTIQ
+332 PIRIKGKTYDPDAIQ
-347 KQFSKVILAVNI
+347 KQFSKVVLAVNL
-359 PEYRPIIYLRTR
+359 PEYKPIIYLRRR

-379 VPNRAGGFK
+379 VPNNRSGGFK

-406 IQPSIG
+406 VRPSIG

-424 AVHVPETV
+424 AVHAPGATT
-432 AADRP
+432 ATQKP